1 MLHHGANAVTSI
13 LVAILILLFYV
24 QRFGTDKVGASF
36 ALIIL
41 VWFPFL
47 FMIGLYDLFK
57 YDATAL
63 RALNPWYIMKYFI
76 QNGKNAWI
84 SLGGVVMCITSPEA
98 MFVDLGHFSAG
109 WAECRSLAGGLVPSL
124 GCKMGVLVVSTKG
137 CATTL
142 DARAWVGGTRNISQ
156 ACEHMGARV
165 LGTGRTSA
173 RRADVGRMDAQGA

>member
-1 MLHHGANAVTSI
+1 MLHHGADAVTSI

-98 MFVDLGHFSAG
+98 IFVDLGHFSVCSIQISFSGIVFLALLSTY
-109 WAECRSLAGGLVPSL
+109 CRQ
-124 GCKMGVLVVSTKG
+124 VSPP
-137 CATTL
+137 
-142 DARAWVGGTRNISQ
+142 
-156 ACEHMGARV
+156 
-165 LGTGRTSA
+165 
-173 RRADVGRMDAQGA
+173 